1 MEKTKTSHVT
11 ATGKAVFNPTIK
23 ANFVQLHPHHPT
35 QQNIVQRFPHTN
47 MKMPDDDA
55 SMATS
60 GCDGKEIPRYILL
73 SPAGL
78 TPNGIP
84 MRFGGCCTIIG
95 LDDPNQAPQ
104 LSTSTRPSADAH
116 GLRHDDVPTDM
127 LCLPA

>member
-1 MEKTKTSHVT
+1 
-11 ATGKAVFNPTIK
+11 
-23 ANFVQLHPHHPT
+23 
-35 QQNIVQRFPHTN
+35 
-47 MKMPDDDA
+47 MPDDGA
-55 SMATS
+55 SMATMGGLGRHS
-60 GCDGKEIPRYILL
+60 GRLMHR
-73 SPAGL
+73 SPPGL
-78 TPNGIP
+78 TLNGIP